1 MDIFEHVKQ
10 VVKYD
15 NLDKSCL
22 VGGKNISAGVTQLV
36 RVQVYSKSNLII

>member
-22 VGGKNISAGVTQLV
+22 VGGKTYQQESH
-36 RVQVYSKSNLII
+36 S